1 MSISLMRCKAPGRS
15 SFQFFEINVG
25 VVVVVV
31 AALVLGALAH
41 GQTLITMLKLLFEL
55 RDISHWQPSAY
66 TTACSKGQGL

>member
-1 MSISLMRCKAPGRS
+1 
-15 SFQFFEINVG
+15 

-31 AALVLGALAH
+31 ALVLGALAH

-66 TTACSKGQGL
+66 TTACSKGPGQGF